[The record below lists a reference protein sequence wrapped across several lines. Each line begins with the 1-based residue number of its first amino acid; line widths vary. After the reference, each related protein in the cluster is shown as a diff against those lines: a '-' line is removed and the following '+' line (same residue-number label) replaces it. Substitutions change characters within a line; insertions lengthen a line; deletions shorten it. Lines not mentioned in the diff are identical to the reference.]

1 MFSLTSKQLKLN
13 ILSVADGPASFN
25 CELTSKDGSVTSI
38 DPLYK
43 YTKQQLKSRIDEVF
57 ETVLEEARRNK
68 NKFVWKNIHSV
79 KELGE
84 IRMRAMEAFLSDFE
98 KGKKQKRYIAAEL
111 PNLPFRD
118 KQFDLCLCSHFLFL
132 YSGHLSLNFH
142 HQALAEMIRVS
153 KEVRVFPLLTLNG
166 DKSEYL
172 NPTIDNLINKGHTAN
187 TKKVNYEFQRGGNEI
202 LVINC

>member
-98 KGKKQKRYIAAEL
+98 KGKKAETLYCGRIAESS
-111 PNLPFRD
+111 F
-118 KQFDLCLCSHFLFL
+118 
-132 YSGHLSLNFH
+132 
-142 HQALAEMIRVS
+142 
-153 KEVRVFPLLTLNG
+153 
-166 DKSEYL
+166 
-172 NPTIDNLINKGHTAN
+172 
-187 TKKVNYEFQRGGNEI
+187 
-202 LVINC
+202 